1 MSQINQELWVG
12 LVLWIFL
19 VLAGLRFR
27 EYYILAFASL
37 MGLIVAV
44 IILTQ
49 GWTLVGLGL
58 FGVNLYRMYDSLSN
72 W

>member
-12 LVLWIFL
+12 LVTWIFL
-19 VLAGLRFR
+19 LLVGLRWK
-27 EYYILAFASL
+27 EYYILAFSSL

-44 IILTQ
+44 ITLMA

-58 FGVNLYRMYDSLSN
+58 LAVNLYLMYESLSN

>member
-1 MSQINQELWVG
+1 
-12 LVLWIFL
+12 
-19 VLAGLRFR
+19 
-27 EYYILAFASL
+27 

-58 FGVNLYRMYDSLSN
+58 FGVNLYLMYDSLSN

>member
-12 LVLWIFL
+12 LVIWIFL
-19 VLAGLRFR
+19 ILIGLRFR
-27 EYYILAFASL
+27 EYYILAFSSL
-37 MGLIVAV
+37 MGIIVSV
-44 IILTQ
+44 IILGL

-58 FGVNLYRMYDSLSN
+58 LAVNLYLMYEALSN